1 MDEIAAA
8 RSGSAYSSSSNRRE
22 LNDRD
27 VDRLARV
34 HGSLLILAEL
44 LAGVNAMWERQ
55 SRHLEDSI
63 VKSVEASGRLPKSAG
78 GGGSLSAAAG
88 SLRKAVARGAA
99 AAAAGGSGGGGGLKS
114 AIKKSIERYYRR
126 ASADFP
132 DGVYAQLPFNWFGSV
147 PLGREAGN

>member
-1 MDEIAAA
+1 MEETTAS
-8 RSGSAYSSSSNRRE
+8 RSGTTSSTRRE

-34 HGSLLILAEL
+34 HGSLLILSEL
-44 LAGVNAMWERQ
+44 LAGANAMWERQ

-63 VKSVEASGRLPKSAG
+63 VKSVEANGSLIKST
-78 GGGSLSAAAG
+78 GGSLSAAAG

-99 AAAAGGSGGGGGLKS
+99 GGGSGSLKS
-114 AIKKSIERYYRR
+114 VIKKSIERYYKR

-147 PLGREAGN
+147 PLGREAGT